1 MRTKILLHFAC
12 TFVVADLIWT
22 LLPATINTTNHTV
35 TIQVAY
41 GTNVTSLTPSITVS
55 TGATISPASGV
66 TRNFSSPVTYTVSNG
81 GVSQTWT
88 VTVTVASAPPQGDS
102 DSVLHQGRPVY
113 YNGRIVRIG

>member
-1 MRTKILLHFAC
+1 MDGNISIGLIGTAVLPSLSDLLFR
-12 TFVVADLIWT
+12 
-22 LLPATINTTNHTV
+22 
-35 TIQVAY
+35 QERRSY
-41 GTNVTSLTPSITVS
+41 GTNVASLTPSITVS
-55 TGATISPASGV
+55 TGATISPASGA

-88 VTVTVASAPPQGDS
+88 VTVTTASAPPQGDS